1 MERKDDADCVK
12 TCSKL
17 VAEGTAPVSRLKKI

>member
-1 MERKDDADCVK
+1 MEHKGDADCIK

-17 VAEGTAPVSRLKKI
+17 VAEGTAPVSMLKKT